1 MKQHLKP
8 TWNQHE
14 TTLKA
19 TQSVGIR
26 HETTWNPILFKN
38 KNKICFK
45 KNCGFMWFHVI
56 ILWNSQLLFF
66 FMLVSYWFHVGSMWY
81 KSALYFSPLSWK
93 KFHSNSGNNIYKK
106 NNNNNNS
113 NNKTNTAGVDLF
125 FAEFSLSCWALT
137 WRSCQFL
144 QCADFQL

>member
-26 HETTWNPILFKN
+26 HETTWNHIFLKN
-38 KNKICFK
+38 KKKKFVLKKIVVS
-45 KNCGFMWFHVI
+45 CGFVSSFYEIHSFHFC
-56 ILWNSQLLFF
+56 L
-66 FMLVSYWFHVGSMWY
+66 MLVSYWFHVGFMWY
-81 KSALYFSPLSWK
+81 IICIVLFTFKLK
-93 KFHSNSGNNIYKK
+93 EIHSNSGNNIYKK
-106 NNNNNNS
+106 NNNN

-137 WRSCQFL
+137 WQSCRFL